1 MLVPVRSIA
10 PLTLPV
16 TLEEAK
22 EFCNIDHDDHD
33 DLVDGMIEAATD
45 LVDGYGRYLGLALVD
60 QEWTFFHDHWP
71 NCGKLY
77 LPVGPNVTIVEVK
90 YWDDADPMVEGEYPA
105 ANYNVLEDMGG
116 PYLSFVSSPDF
127 PTLGSRDDAV
137 KVIFNAGF
145 GSDAG
150 DVPAGIRLGIKQM
163 IAFWYDNR
171 AAGADW
177 SAIPELARKTLYT
190 YRRLGV

>member
-1 MLVPVRSIA
+1 MLVPVRSID
-10 PLTLPV
+10 PMQLPV
-16 TLEEAK
+16 TLEDAK

-33 DLVDGMIEAATD
+33 TQVEEMIAAATD
-45 LVDGYGRYLGLALVD
+45 LVDGYGRYLGIALLE

-77 LPVGPNVTIVEVK
+77 LPLGPVVDIIDVM
-90 YWDDADPMVEGEYPA
+90 YWDDADPMVQGTYPA
-105 ANYNVLEDMGG
+105 ANYSLLEDMGG

-137 KVIFNAGF
+137 QIRFSAGK
-145 GSDAG
+145 AEPE
-150 DVPAGIRLGIKQM
+150 DVPAGIRMGIKQTV
-163 IAFWYDNR
+163 AFWYDNR
-171 AAGADW
+171 ASGADW
-177 SAIPELARKTLYT
+177 SALPELARRTLFP